1 MLPQECPASLFEREA
16 EVLFGALKT
25 KSCLSEASS
34 FCLAEKST
42 GVGKKM
48 QTANF
53 LCFVSF
59 VRAKEMKRNMH
70 YIHKKVLHLQCFNKN
85 NHLNYTYLLK

>member
-1 MLPQECPASLFEREA
+1 
-16 EVLFGALKT
+16 
-25 KSCLSEASS
+25 
-34 FCLAEKST
+34 
-42 GVGKKM
+42 M

>member
-1 MLPQECPASLFEREA
+1 MTKKSEAKKENTHPNERSDVAKKQLGPASLFGREA
-16 EVLFGALKT
+16 EVSVGALKT

-34 FCLAEKST
+34 FCLAET
-42 GVGKKM
+42 LAGVAQKV

-59 VRAKEMKRNMH
+59 VRAKEMKSP
-70 YIHKKVLHLQCFNKN
+70 CG
-85 NHLNYTYLLK
+85 